1 MRRGAGRRKGHA
13 SAWWRRSAAGA
24 HYVTVMDL
32 GVRSAMLGSVN
43 RIVRQRFPDDKVR
56 AWVKH
61 NIEEV
66 GQLEYL
72 LPQLPSSKEPVTT

>member
-1 MRRGAGRRKGHA
+1 
-13 SAWWRRSAAGA
+13 
-24 HYVTVMDL
+24 MDL
-32 GVRSAMLGSVN
+32 GTRSALLSPVN
-43 RIVRQRFPDDKVR
+43 REVCRRFSDDKAQ

-72 LPQLPSSKEPVTT
+72 LPQLASSGETEPAQRAQGRDGTPHGEHCEAEPIH

>member
-1 MRRGAGRRKGHA
+1 VLSFANKVVA
-13 SAWWRRSAAGA
+13 
-24 HYVTVMDL
+24 
-32 GVRSAMLGSVN
+32 
-43 RIVRQRFPDDKVR
+43 RIFPQDKVQ

-72 LPQLPSSKEPVTT
+72 LPQLKSSGEAEPAQGAQCRDDAPYREHRQAEPVN

>member
-1 MRRGAGRRKGHA
+1 M
-13 SAWWRRSAAGA
+13 
-24 HYVTVMDL
+24 
-32 GVRSAMLGSVN
+32 
-43 RIVRQRFPDDKVR
+43 VR

-72 LPQLPSSKEPVTT
+72 LPQLNSSGKAEPAQRT

>member
-1 MRRGAGRRKGHA
+1 
-13 SAWWRRSAAGA
+13 
-24 HYVTVMDL
+24 
-32 GVRSAMLGSVN
+32 ML
-43 RIVRQRFPDDKVR
+43 R

-72 LPQLPSSKEPVTT
+72 LPQLKSSAEPANT